1 MRKKP
6 LHVMLDVREPSTIDL
21 TVGEKVQ
28 LDRLVRSRHGHVA
41 ERRGDLLM
49 PGVTTLALA
58 TGRYFFKTL
67 SDAHLKVVRGGVD
80 ASVLGGDKDSPP
92 EPKLAPS
99 KGDDLRG
106 HAPSLTVES
115 A

>member
-49 PGVTTLALA
+49 PGVTTLALE

-80 ASVLGGDKDSPP
+80 ASELAGGKDVPP
-92 EPKLAPS
+92 EPRLTPVS
-99 KGDDLRG
+99 KGDDVPG
-106 HAPSLTVES
+106 DAPSLIVE
-115 A
+115 